1 MLHRHL
7 HMVDLVLPQL
17 PGGLAG
23 LRIAHVTDLHV
34 RRRWGGG
41 SAPRPR
47 HRRLASLLGGLKLD
61 LLVLTGDIMDQP
73 GDEAA
78 AEAVLRAI
86 CESARPRWGIYGVFG
101 NHDWP
106 GFCDAC
112 EKLPIR
118 WLRDDWVTIDG
129 LDNLLLGGLHMDRR
143 RSPDAGRLALARA
156 GLNGYWGHRTHG
168 ERPLQMVLSHMP
180 MALPTLADLGV
191 DVVLS
196 GHTHGGQIRPLP
208 GWAIYNS
215 TDWPL
220 RLTSGLLRHQDTLCA
235 TSRGLGEAGLPLRV
249 FCPPHLPVFT
259 LRHGPLPGK
268 PTHGVDNLQSW

>member
-1 MLHRHL
+1 MLRRHL
-7 HMVDLVLPQL
+7 HMVDLVLPRL

-34 RRRWGGG
+34 RRRWGG
-41 SAPRPR
+41 ATHLRPR
-47 HRRLASLLGGLKLD
+47 HRRLASMLGALKLD
-61 LLVLTGDIMDQP
+61 LLVLTGDFMDHP
-73 GDEAA
+73 GDEPA

-101 NHDWP
+101 NHDRP
-106 GFCDAC
+106 PFCDAC
-112 EKLPIR
+112 EMLPIR
-118 WLRDDWVTIDG
+118 WLRDDWAQIDG
-129 LDNLLLGGLHMDRR
+129 LNGLLLGGLHMDRQR
-143 RSPDAGRLALARA
+143 PPDAGRLALARA
-156 GLNGYWGHRTHG
+156 ALNGYSSRPSPG

-180 MALPTLADLGV
+180 MALPMLADLGV

-208 GWAIYNS
+208 GWVIYNS

-220 RLTSGLLRHQDTLCA
+220 RLTSGLLRHQNTLCA

-249 FCPPHLPVFT
+249 FCSRQLPIFT
-259 LRHGPLPGK
+259 LRHGPLPGRH
-268 PTHGVDNLQSW
+268 THGVDNLQAW